1 MILRA
6 ALLALF
12 AAGIAVA
19 ADPFVGTWK
28 PNLDHWKDSPG
39 APEATLEARKSQMPK
54 WEATGKDA
62 YRMTTLASD
71 GKPVNSVDMIVD
83 GKERQASETD
93 KDLVTAQRLGKTHIR
108 LSVRGSKGT
117 ATNDYVVSA
126 DGKVLTVT
134 RKGTGTTSGR
144 RLDEIHVYDKQ

>member
-6 ALLALF
+6 ALFALF

-39 APEATLEARKSQMPK
+39 SPESRKSQMPK
-54 WEATGKDA
+54 WEAAGKDA
-62 YRMTTLASD
+62 YRVTILASD
-71 GKPVNSVDMIVD
+71 GKPVNSVDMIPD

-93 KDLVTAQRLGKTHIR
+93 KDQVTAQRLSKTHIR
-108 LSVRGSKGT
+108 VSVRGSKG
-117 ATNDYVVSA
+117 ATTVDYLVSA
-126 DGKVLTVT
+126 DGTVLTIT
-134 RKGTGTTSGR
+134 RKGTGTNSGR
-144 RLDEIHVYDKQ
+144 QLDEIHVYDKQ

>member
-1 MILRA
+1 
-6 ALLALF
+6 
-12 AAGIAVA
+12 
-19 ADPFVGTWK
+19 
-28 PNLDHWKDSPG
+28 
-39 APEATLEARKSQMPK
+39 
-54 WEATGKDA
+54 
-62 YRMTTLASD
+62 
-71 GKPVNSVDMIVD
+71 MIVD